1 MTPNESPDF
10 GPAPGEED
18 ESARIRRKLL
28 WRMGVAGLMIVAL
41 LGGLTLFDHLATAP
55 REPEYVPPRFTEPV
69 PVPPKS
75 VTQTLGPV
83 VTMPD
88 EGDEETEKPLQTSD
102 TSVPE
107 ATAAPVIPADAP
119 PVDLAPPPSPDGAAR
134 PAPGRATAKPPSRA
148 AATVSPA
155 APQSSPSPAAR
166 AEQKTGQEPVLS
178 RPETLRPDI
187 PRAEAPRP
195 ETSRPEASRP
205 ETLGALPSRQSPA
218 LPQPLPGYT
227 LQAGVFTDPRRAE
240 EIHTRLAQE
249 GIPVTLETRV
259 LVGPFKNRN
268 EAESARAKMK
278 AMGIDALL
286 MPRSGGK

>member
-1 MTPNESPDF
+1 MTPNENPDF
-10 GPAPGEED
+10 SPPPGEEN

-41 LGGLTLFDHLATAP
+41 LGGLALFDHLATAP

-69 PVPPKS
+69 PVPPKP

-83 VTMPD
+83 VPVPPPEED
-88 EGDEETEKPLQTSD
+88 GNEETGKPLQTSD

-107 ATAAPVIPADAP
+107 ATTAPVIPVDAP
-119 PVDLAPPPSPDGAAR
+119 SAELAPPMSPDVTAR
-134 PAPGRATAKPPSRA
+134 PASNRAATKPSPRA
-148 AATVSPA
+148 AATARPA
-155 APQSSPSPAAR
+155 APPSVPSPPPAAR
-166 AEQKTGQEPVLS
+166 AEQKTGQEPAS
-178 RPETLRPDI
+178 PHAETPHS
-187 PRAEAPRP
+187 EAPRA
-195 ETSRPEASRP
+195 EASRP
-205 ETLGALPSRQSPA
+205 EATRALPSRQASM

-240 EIHTRLAQE
+240 EIHTRLAQA

-259 LVGPFKNRN
+259 LVGPFRNRN

-286 MPRSGGK
+286 MPRNGRN